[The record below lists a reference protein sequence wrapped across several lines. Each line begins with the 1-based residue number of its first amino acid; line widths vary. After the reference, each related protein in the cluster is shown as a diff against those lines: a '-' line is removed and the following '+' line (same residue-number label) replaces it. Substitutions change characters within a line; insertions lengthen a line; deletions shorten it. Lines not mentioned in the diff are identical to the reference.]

1 MGNAGNSKIL
11 VVEKAIKVVEALRA
25 EQYPVGVNELSR
37 KLFLNVA
44 TTYRILRT
52 LMDYGWV
59 YQTSDSKYTIGYR
72 LDLNSD
78 SAQFYSALKDVSY
91 IVMRELT
98 ERENESANLFVRQNE
113 HGVILQQTRTNK
125 LMDYVQPIG
134 SFAPLYATSCGKVLL
149 SELPEHQ
156 LNSLISIMDFKQYT
170 SNTITDKRKF
180 IEELKNVRAHG
191 YATDL
196 GESLESSNCIS
207 VPIRGASNEIIAAL
221 SFTGILSELT
231 AEKER
236 HYFEILSK
244 AANTIRQKV
253 FQIFEP

>member
-196 GESLESSNCIS
+196 GESLENSNCIS

-253 FQIFEP
+253 FQIFES